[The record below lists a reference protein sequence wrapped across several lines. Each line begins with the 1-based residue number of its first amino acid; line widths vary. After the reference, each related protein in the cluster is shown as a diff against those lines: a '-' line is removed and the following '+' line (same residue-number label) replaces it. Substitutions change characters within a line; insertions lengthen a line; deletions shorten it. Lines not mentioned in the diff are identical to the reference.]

1 MRMTRLTALVL
12 RHRLLV
18 VVFWLVVAVAGGLTV
33 GTTTGRLS
41 QSFAAPGSPAQN
53 AADRIAA
60 AYHVDTTADPDVV
73 VVTAPAGQTVD
84 SPSSV
89 AALRQIFAAVRPLGL
104 RSVDVT
110 NTSDGRF
117 ITADHRTTYGL
128 AYLPPGGMFDDSLTG
143 RLTDAVQRATPAG
156 YTTAVTGLGPLQSGS
171 GQSGG
176 LGLLAETLI
185 GAAGAL
191 LVLMFVFASFVAVL
205 PLVMAGISILTTFLL
220 LLGLTAITEVNFIAQ
235 FIIGLIGLG
244 VAIDYALLVV
254 TRWREERAHGA
265 DNRIAVEKAMAHAGR
280 AVVFS
285 GLTVTVGLLV
295 LAVLPI
301 PALRSFGY
309 AGALIPLVSVAVA
322 TTLLPVLLA
331 TIGPRLDW
339 PRIRNERKPGRGWI
353 GWARTVVRWRWVAAI
368 AGVTV
373 LLALA
378 APVLSLQLGEARS
391 TALSQ
396 PGPARQALDVL
407 TAGGVPSGILT
418 PIVVLADEG
427 SAPAVAHRLDA
438 VAGITAVAAPSD
450 QHSDGTALITV
461 LPTRE
466 AGDDAGKA
474 TVQRVRDAVAG
485 DPGVR
490 GVAGDG
496 AGQLDFR
503 HAVYGRFP
511 YMLGIVCLVTFLLL
525 ARAFR
530 SLVLPA
536 KAVLLNLVS
545 LGAAYGV
552 LVLVWQNGYGS
563 EALWNTPS
571 TGAIAIW
578 IPLIV
583 FAFLFGL
590 SMDYEVFLLARMR
603 EAYDAGADTDG
614 AVVTGLSRT
623 GRLVTCA
630 ALILM
635 LAFLSLSTAP
645 ATDVRVL
652 ATGLG
657 AGILVDATVVRC
669 LLVPSL
675 VSLFGRWNWW
685 LPAWAARV
693 LRVPPSGPGGHGPSR
708 ADEERSTVE
717 PAERLTVGA

>member
-1 MRMTRLTALVL
+1 MGMTRLTALVL

-53 AADRIAA
+53 AADRILA
-60 AYHVDTTADPDVV
+60 AYHVDASADPDVV
-73 VVTAPAGQTVD
+73 VVTVPTGQTAD

-89 AALRQIFAAVRPLGL
+89 AVLRQVFAAVRPLGL

-110 NTSDGRF
+110 NTSDARF
-117 ITADHRTTYGL
+117 TTADHRTAYGI
-128 AYLPPGGMFDDSLTG
+128 AYLPPGGVFDNGLTA
-143 RLTDAVQRATPAG
+143 RLTQSVQRATPAG
-156 YTTAVTGLGPLQSGS
+156 YTTAVTGLGPLQTGS

-191 LVLMFVFASFVAVL
+191 LVLIFVFASFVAVL

-301 PALRSFGY
+301 PSLRSFGY

-322 TTLLPVLLA
+322 ITLLPVLLD

-339 PRIRNERKPGRGWI
+339 PRIRNESRPGRGWI
-353 GWARTVVRWRWVAAI
+353 AWARAVVRWRWAAML
-368 AGVTV
+368 AGVAV

-378 APVLSLQLGEARS
+378 IPVLSIQLGEARS
-391 TALSQ
+391 VALSQ
-396 PGPARQALDVL
+396 PGPARQALNTL
-407 TAGGVPSGILT
+407 TVGGVPSGMLT
-418 PIVVLADEG
+418 PIVVLADQR
-427 SAPAVAHRLDA
+427 SAPAVVRRLDT
-438 VAGITAVAAPSD
+438 VAGVATVGAPAD
-450 QHSDGTALITV
+450 QRSDGTALITV
-461 LPTRE
+461 LPRRE
-466 AGDDAGKA
+466 AGDDAGKV

-485 DPGVR
+485 DPGVL
-490 GVAGDG
+490 GVAGEG

-511 YMLGIVCLVTFLLL
+511 YMLGIVCLITFLLL

-552 LVLVWQNGYGS
+552 LVVVWQNGYGS

-630 ALILM
+630 ALILV

-685 LPAWAARV
+685 MPAWAARV
-693 LRVPPSGPGGHGPSR
+693 LRVPPPDPRDNDARGSDG
-708 ADEERSTVE
+708 ERPTVE
-717 PAERLTVGA
+717 PAARLTVGA

>member
-1 MRMTRLTALVL
+1 MPRLTAFVL

-18 VVFWLVVAVAGGLTV
+18 VVFWLVLAAAGGLTV

-53 AADRIAA
+53 AADHIAA
-60 AYHVDTTADPDVV
+60 AYHVDASADPDIV
-73 VVTAPAGQTVD
+73 VVTVPAGQTVD
-84 SPSSV
+84 SPATV
-89 AALRQIFAAVRPLGL
+89 AALKQVFAAVRPLGL
-104 RSVDVT
+104 RSVDIT
-110 NTSDGRF
+110 NTGDPRF
-117 ITADHRTTYGL
+117 ATADHRTAYGI
-128 AYLPPGGMFDDSLTG
+128 AYLPPGGVFDDGLTA
-143 RLTDAVQRATPAG
+143 RVTDAVHRATPAG
-156 YTTAVTGLGPLQSGS
+156 YTTSVTGLGPLQTGS

-176 LGLLAETLI
+176 IGLLAETLI

-191 LVLMFVFASFVAVL
+191 LVLAFVFASFVAVL

-265 DNRIAVEKAMAHAGR
+265 DNRIAVERAMAHAGR

-322 TTLLPVLLA
+322 VSLLPVLLA

-339 PRIRNERKPGRGWI
+339 PRIRNESRPPRGWTA
-353 GWARTVVRWRWVAAI
+353 WARTVVRWRWAAAI
-368 AGVTV
+368 AGIAV

-378 APVLSLQLGEARS
+378 LPVLSLQLGEARS
-391 TALSQ
+391 AALSQ
-396 PGPARQALDVL
+396 PGPARTALDTL
-407 TAGGVPSGILT
+407 TTGGIPSGMLT
-418 PIVVLADEG
+418 PVVVLADQG
-427 SAPAVAHRLDA
+427 SAAAVTDRLDRI
-438 VAGITAVAAPSD
+438 AGIATVAAPSD
-450 QHSDGTALITV
+450 QRADGTALITV

-466 AGDDAGKA
+466 AGDNAGKV
-474 TVQRVRDAVAG
+474 TVQRVRDEVTG
-485 DPGVR
+485 DPAVL

-511 YMLGIVCLVTFLLL
+511 YMLGIVCIITFLLL

-552 LVLVWQNGYGS
+552 LVLVWQKGYGS

-603 EAYDAGADTDG
+603 EEYDAGADTNE

-630 ALILM
+630 GLILM

-685 LPAWAARV
+685 LPVWAARL
-693 LRVPPSGPGGHGPSR
+693 LRVPASDPAEHGAPR
-708 ADEERSTVE
+708 AGDERPTAD